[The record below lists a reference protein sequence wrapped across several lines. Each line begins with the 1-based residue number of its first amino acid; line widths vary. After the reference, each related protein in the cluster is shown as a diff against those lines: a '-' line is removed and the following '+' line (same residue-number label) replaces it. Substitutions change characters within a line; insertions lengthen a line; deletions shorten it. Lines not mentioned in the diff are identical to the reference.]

1 MKKFFFIA
9 AMVSVALVSCTKN
22 EPAPSVDA
30 PQEITFMTAPV
41 TKALDTDT
49 QKAFTTDNVFWSW
62 AFLADSEWDTETD
75 PQIYIGTDANNGALI
90 SYKENLWK
98 EQGQTH
104 YWPKDEKSRLTFYSY
119 SINDVTSKTF
129 TSTPAPTISCSYA
142 SGIQMT
148 GYDIVGNK
156 NIDFMVADAMFDQ
169 TANNDADELTTEGVK
184 TLFRHELSNVN
195 FTIKTAAPYD
205 NRTFELNSITLNGI
219 TKTADYAQNP
229 STSNTNTGTWVEQS
243 TANISVADVSDSPT
257 FTNSATSFAAPQ
269 YLFIPQEFGDET
281 VTIVYTITSTAPA
294 ATETVTVTKKL
305 SDIFGTSWE
314 HGKKYTC
321 NITITLDEILWDPAE
336 VIWEVVTAYEWAI

>member
-41 TKALDTDT
+41 TKAINTFETD
-49 QKAFTTDNVFWSW
+49 KVFWSW
-62 AFLADSEWDTETD
+62 AFLAETVWATETT
-75 PQIYIGTDANNGALI
+75 PQLYIGTDANNGAFI
-90 SYKENLWK
+90 SYADDVWK
-98 EQGQTH
+98 EQGKTH
-104 YWPKDEKSRLTFYSY
+104 YWPKDANSKLTFYSY
-119 SINDVTSKTF
+119 SINDEDGKTF
-129 TSTPAPTISCSYA
+129 TSAPTINCSYA
-142 SGIQMT
+142 KGIQMT
-148 GYDIVGNK
+148 GYDIVANK

-169 TANNDADELTTEGVK
+169 TANNAADVLNTDGVR

-195 FTIKTAAPYD
+195 FTIKTAAAYA
-205 NRTFELNSITLNGI
+205 NRTFQLNSITLNDI
-219 TKTADYAQNP
+219 TKTADYKQNP
-229 STSNTNTGTWVEQS
+229 STTDTNTGTWTENS
-243 TANISVADVSDSPT
+243 IDDISIAAPSDSPT

-269 YLFIPQEFGDET
+269 YLFIPQTFTDET

-305 SDIFGTSWE
+305 SEIFGSSWE